1 MPNMPNMPNE
11 APKISMDSEELLLL
25 GLTPKQLV
33 LMANCLVAVVALATV
48 KQKDVRGQVNV
59 AALIVKTQAQA
70 RDIGRAQFLAM
81 FARLKAL
88 VLTTDIPIERLE
100 DAAFPTDDSQN

>member
-1 MPNMPNMPNE
+1 MPNMPNE

-33 LMANCLVAVVALATV
+33 FMANCMTCVVNLAMA
-48 KQKDVRGQVNV
+48 KRDDVRGLLNV
-59 AALIVKTQAQA
+59 SALIVKTQAQA

-81 FARLKAL
+81 FARL
-88 VLTTDIPIERLE
+88 E